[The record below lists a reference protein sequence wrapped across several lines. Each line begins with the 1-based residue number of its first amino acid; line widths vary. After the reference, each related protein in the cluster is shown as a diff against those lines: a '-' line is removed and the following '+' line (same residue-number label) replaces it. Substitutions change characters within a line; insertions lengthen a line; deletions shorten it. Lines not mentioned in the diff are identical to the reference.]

1 VLAPSWRAEAV
12 PFSEVATVGDSIVLT
27 IPADDAAVVLRG
39 ALSPDG
45 AFLLGRVVVG
55 DAVAG
60 GLEFARDG
68 TPAAALIVEP
78 FMERSRTAEVY
89 AEPDSAALITSDIQL
104 FWDVYDR
111 APPLRLEVWLRRE
124 YLNRG
129 TQGLR
134 DFIRGR
140 ILSAVDLAARIRR
153 DRHRYEAAR
162 PATERVYEMESQI
175 RATFQALKTRYP
187 DAVFPNVYFVIGRR

>member
-1 VLAPSWRAEAV
+1 MRRFLHIPTMPSPACAVLGTMLAVGPIAAQDFTGAWRGVADGTVATLHLVRDSGVLHGTVLAPSWRAEAV

-89 AEPDSAALITSDIQL
+89 AEPDCGAHHERYPTLL
-104 FWDVYDR
+104 
-111 APPLRLEVWLRRE
+111 
-124 YLNRG
+124 
-129 TQGLR
+129 
-134 DFIRGR
+134 GR
-140 ILSAVDLAARIRR
+140 VRP
-153 DRHRYEAAR
+153 R
-162 PATERVYEMESQI
+162 PA
-175 RATFQALKTRYP
+175 
-187 DAVFPNVYFVIGRR
+187 